1 MTMQELFE
9 KYLPP
14 LDEMEVSST
23 VQANGP
29 LVSVSC
35 RASPSGIFIAKFSTD
50 GGGSFPV
57 LAMNRLTAETLCRRL
72 LDEGYGPK
80 GLQGGATG

>member
-14 LDEMEVSST
+14 LDEMEVSAS

-29 LVSVSC
+29 QVSVNC
-35 RASPSGIFIAKFSTD
+35 RASPSGIFIAKFSTA
-50 GGGSFPV
+50 GAGSFPA
-57 LAMNRLTAETLCRRL
+57 LAMNRLTAQRLYLRL

-80 GLQGGATG
+80 GLQNGATV

>member
-29 LVSVSC
+29 LVSVNC
-35 RASPSGIFIAKFSTD
+35 RVSPSGIFIAKFSTA
-50 GGGSFPV
+50 GAGSFPA
-57 LAMNRLTAETLCRRL
+57 LAMNRLTAERLCRRL

-80 GLQGGATG
+80 SPQDEAKA